1 MHGTTID
8 SSSIIHLLNNSIA
21 AKAEITRFQTSL
33 EGMFQ
38 KIGAASVRFERA
50 IRTKGSRDHMQ
61 IHFIPIPMVAMDSQR
76 AFAAFLQ
83 RASIHKLKFHEIQV
97 GGYSDITSII
107 VFDGD
112 DDDW

>member
-1 MHGTTID
+1 
-8 SSSIIHLLNNSIA
+8 LNNSIA

-97 GGYSDITSII
+97 GGYSDITSN
-107 VFDGD
+107 DGDYD
-112 DDDW
+112 DDDS